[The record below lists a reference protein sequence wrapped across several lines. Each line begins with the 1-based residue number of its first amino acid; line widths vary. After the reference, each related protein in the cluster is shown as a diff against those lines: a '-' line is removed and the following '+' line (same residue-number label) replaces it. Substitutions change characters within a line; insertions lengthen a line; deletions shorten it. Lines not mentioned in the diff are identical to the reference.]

1 MHACHAAT
9 SHRHRGRAIVIVII
23 LTASEGTPHY
33 APPETEPNWLLS
45 LPTDLVISE
54 QEEGSER
61 AREGGRRAEER
72 RRRKRDILFTFIKVC
87 STWLPT
93 CPPPLPPA
101 PSKSNGGSHATHG
114 AAREVRG
121 PSSVPV
127 SIWPISNMVRKQARP
142 MSSDRMRR

>member
-54 QEEGSER
+54 QEERSER
-61 AREGGRRAEER
+61 GTEGGEQRSDGERETSSSHSSKFVPPGCLPVR
-72 RRRKRDILFTFIKVC
+72 RRRRQRRRSRTEEA
-87 STWLPT
+87 T
-93 CPPPLPPA
+93 PL
-101 PSKSNGGSHATHG
+101 T
-114 AAREVRG
+114 
-121 PSSVPV
+121 
-127 SIWPISNMVRKQARP
+127 ARP
-142 MSSDRMRR
+142 ARSAVRRPSRYQYGQSATWYVNKHDQ

>member
-45 LPTDLVISE
+45 LPTDLVIRE

-61 AREGGRRAEER
+61 GREGGREESRGATAKERHPLHIHQSLFHLVAYLSASAAAASAVEVER
-72 RRRKRDILFTFIKVC
+72 RKPRHSR
-87 STWLPT
+87 
-93 CPPPLPPA
+93 
-101 PSKSNGGSHATHG
+101 
-114 AAREVRG
+114 RG
-121 PSSVPV
+121 PRGPRSVVRPG
-127 SIWPISNMVRKQARP
+127 INMANQQHGT
-142 MSSDRMRR
+142 